1 VSGRVLRELFLAL
14 CVRRIS
20 VDSGVVTK

>member
-1 VSGRVLRELFLAL
+1 ML

-20 VDSGVVTK
+20 TTVFI

>member
-1 VSGRVLRELFLAL
+1 ML

-20 VDSGVVTK
+20 IPQRCSIKLQPT